1 MTAKLPEKYRYI
13 VIEGPIGAGKTSLA
27 HAMSERAGGSALLE
41 DPDSN
46 PFLPGFYQDRAR
58 YALPTQLFFLF
69 QRANQVRALK
79 QPDLFSGLTI
89 ADFMLDKDLL
99 FARLTL
105 NDDEFALY
113 RQVYAQLKPQA
124 PVPDLVIY
132 LQASTGTL
140 IERVRRRGVP
150 YERSIPDDYLAR
162 LAETYARF
170 FYQYDASPVLI
181 VNSDNLN
188 FVDQPGDYD
197 LLLQRVAAMR
207 GPREF
212 FSMGS

>member
-1 MTAKLPEKYRYI
+1 MTAKFPEKYRYI

-27 HAMSERAGGSALLE
+27 HVMSERVGGSALLE

-99 FARLTL
+99 FARHTL

-132 LQASTGTL
+132 LQASTETL

-162 LAETYARF
+162 LAESYARF